1 MKTDTT
7 KTETCTKTE
16 TPKEAPS
23 LNETV
28 YLLNRCMEA
37 SLRLGRELHGALE
50 AEGDKL
56 AVVLLEETNL
66 IPKLTE
72 LNHLVARINHA
83 VNAMPGSDPEF

>member
-1 MKTDTT
+1 MRHYT
-7 KTETCTKTE
+7 
-16 TPKEAPS
+16 S

-50 AEGDKL
+50 AEGDRL
-56 AVVLLEETNL
+56 TVILLEETNL

-72 LNHLVARINHA
+72 FGAFLNQRPQRVVDYATRRAVSFSLLLVFCT
-83 VNAMPGSDPEF
+83 PDSCL